1 MEQLAYQILTSDTTA
16 GHLARQFYQNKFTEI
31 LVDEYQDIN
40 KLQER
45 IIQLMKCEHNNLFMV
60 GDVKQSIY
68 GFRQAD
74 PSLFLNKYRAFA
86 KEEAAERIVL
96 ADNFRSTKPVT
107 KLVNKLFNPLLTPD
121 FGGID
126 YQSEGQLKFGASY
139 YPDDLPTASELL
151 FYDKSEGSEES
162 NQIQLV
168 INRIKQLIDEGF
180 EVFDVKTGL
189 KRPIEFSD
197 IAILTRSRSQ
207 NLDLLKQ
214 FAQNNIP
221 LFVSDVANYFQ
232 TFELTIIMNYL
243 KIVDNPDQDIPLA
256 AVLRSPIFNFKET
269 DLAKIRIKSPNTS
282 FYSALINYVS
292 ENDELSKRIKDFL
305 NQLADLRDFALNHR
319 ISETIWSI
327 YARTSLLEIVTSLPN
342 GKQRRI
348 NLENLYERANSYES
362 AGFKGLYQFINFI
375 NRMRKNQKI

>member
-1 MEQLAYQILTSDTTA
+1 MKQSSMIIKAVCLAEKELIATFNSLKRKQNLLDYSDMEQLAYQILTSDTTA

-74 PSLFLNKYRAFA
+74 PSLFLNKYQKFA
-86 KEEAAERIVL
+86 EDSSSKRIVL

-107 KLVNKLFNPLLTPD
+107 KIVNKLFNPLLTPD

-126 YQSEGQLKFGASY
+126 YQNEGQLKFGASY
-139 YPDDLPTASELL
+139 YPDNLPAASELL
-151 FYDKSEGSEES
+151 FYDKSEASDES

-221 LFVSDVANYFQ
+221 LFVG
-232 TFELTIIMNYL
+232 
-243 KIVDNPDQDIPLA
+243 P
-256 AVLRSPIFNFKET
+256 
-269 DLAKIRIKSPNTS
+269 
-282 FYSALINYVS
+282 LIN
-292 ENDELSKRIKDFL
+292 
-305 NQLADLRDFALNHR
+305 
-319 ISETIWSI
+319 ISYFE
-327 YARTSLLEIVTSLPN
+327 
-342 GKQRRI
+342 
-348 NLENLYERANSYES
+348 
-362 AGFKGLYQFINFI
+362 
-375 NRMRKNQKI
+375 

>member
-1 MEQLAYQILTSDTTA
+1 MPA
-16 GHLARQFYQNKFTEI
+16 
-31 LVDEYQDIN
+31 
-40 KLQER
+40 
-45 IIQLMKCEHNNLFMV
+45 
-60 GDVKQSIY
+60 
-68 GFRQAD
+68 
-74 PSLFLNKYRAFA
+74 
-86 KEEAAERIVL
+86 
-96 ADNFRSTKPVT
+96 
-107 KLVNKLFNPLLTPD
+107 
-121 FGGID
+121 
-126 YQSEGQLKFGASY
+126 
-139 YPDDLPTASELL
+139 ASELL
-151 FYDKSEGSEES
+151 FYDKSEASDES

-232 TFELTIIMNYL
+232 TFELTIIMSYL
-243 KIVDNPDQDIPLA
+243 KIVDNPDQDIPLV
-256 AVLRSPIFNFKET
+256 AVLRSPIFNFKEP
-269 DLAKIRIKSPNTS
+269 DLAKIRIKSPNMS
-282 FYSALINYVS
+282 FYSALTNYVS

-375 NRMRKNQKI
+375 NRMRKNQKDLAQPLLSKEAENSVQLMTIHASKGLEFPVVFYLGLELSLIHI